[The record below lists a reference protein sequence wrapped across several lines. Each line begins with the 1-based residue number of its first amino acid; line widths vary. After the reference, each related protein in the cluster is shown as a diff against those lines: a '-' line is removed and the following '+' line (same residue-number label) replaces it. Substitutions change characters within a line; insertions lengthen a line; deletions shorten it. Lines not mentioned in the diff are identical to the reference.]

1 MHVGEKPYVVTT
13 SSSMNAYR
21 GPLAWGQVELSS
33 RVLTPDAV
41 MSMVTQILPADE
53 RRSLDELGAVEHE
66 IVPPPGN
73 PDRFT
78 VVAARGGDDIWL
90 ELRRHPL
97 HVVEQVTTP
106 EQAAQMAAAGPA
118 ESVAVVVGIEELPVF
133 SENPSAAVD
142 EAAAP
147 GDIAQ
152 IEVVTEV
159 RIEERV
165 PVLDEVGQ
173 HVPEHVEHVV
183 IPVESVDTSAAAT
196 SQPSSTDDVGIELVE
211 AEAQHAPTEADV
223 DAMLAATAAALMA
236 SDGTGET
243 LGRSADA
250 AMASPS
256 FEIVDDDAEDSQD
269 ADAGELED
277 LEDMTGP
284 MMPWT

>member
-53 RRSLDELGAVEHE
+53 RRSLEELGAVEHE
-66 IVPPPGN
+66 IVSPPGN
-73 PDRFT
+73 ADRFT

-118 ESVAVVVGIEELPVF
+118 ESVAVAVGVEELAVF
-133 SENPSAAVD
+133 SENPSAALD
-142 EAAAP
+142 ETAAP
-147 GDIAQ
+147 GDITQ
-152 IEVVTEV
+152 IEVTEV

-173 HVPEHVEHVV
+173 HVPERVEHVV
-183 IPVESVDTSAAAT
+183 IPVESADTSAAAT

-236 SDGTGET
+236 PEGTGET
-243 LGRSADA
+243 PDRSAAA

-256 FEIVDDDAEDSQD
+256 FEIVDDDA
-269 ADAGELED
+269 D
-277 LEDMTGP
+277 LALLIAKRDGGAI
-284 MMPWT
+284 